1 MSGPVQS
8 DAAIKAAIV
17 NIGCMVSGDWRAPL
31 LDADSILMV
40 NGKFE
45 KVGGVDKADLEDCDL
60 VIDAN
65 GITACPG
72 LIDSHV
78 HIAFGDY
85 TPRLNTPGFLK
96 DYLYAGTTSVISASE
111 VHVPGRPHDVEAVKS
126 LAVAAKRC
134 WDNLR
139 PGGMKVYAGNV
150 ILEPGLTD
158 EDFKE
163 LAAKGIWLA
172 KAGFGA
178 VDTPYDYVPLIAAA
192 KRAGMIT
199 NVHTGGASLSLAN
212 SIMGE
217 HLVAMQADVS
227 FHVNGGPIAVP
238 DEDIDLIV
246 NETQTALQIVQAG
259 NFRVGLY
266 VLNKALEKDCFDRV
280 LIGTDTPT
288 GTGMMP
294 EGMMKT
300 ITELA
305 SFSDQPAEKII
316 AAATGNP
323 AKVYNLNSG
332 IIAPGRDADLLLI
345 DAGAGCSKKTALGA
359 LKNGDLSATVA
370 CFTSGIPR
378 AIGRSRSTPPPG
390 RYVKI
395 VKNKVVNDFAAPPL
409 LN

>member
-1 MSGPVQS
+1 M
-8 DAAIKAAIV
+8 
-17 NIGCMVSGDWRAPL
+17 NE
-31 LDADSILMV
+31 
-40 NGKFE
+40 GKIE

-96 DYLYAGTTSVISASE
+96 DYLHAGTTSVISASE
-111 VHVPGRPHDVEAVKS
+111 VHTPGRPHDVEAVKS

-139 PGGMKVYAGNV
+139 PGGMTVYGGNV

-158 EDFKE
+158 EDFQE
-163 LAAKGIWLA
+163 LASKGIWLA
-172 KAGFGA
+172 KAGFGD
-178 VDTPYDYVPLIAAA
+178 VNTPFDYVPLIAAA

-227 FHVNGGPIAVP
+227 FHINGGPIAVP
-238 DEDIDLIV
+238 DADIDLIID
-246 NETQTALQIVQAG
+246 ETPTALQIVQAG

-266 VLNKALEKDCFDRV
+266 VLNKALEKNCFDRV

-288 GTGMMP
+288 GIGMMP
-294 EGMMKT
+294 EGMMKSV
-300 ITELA
+300 TELA
-305 SFSDQPAEKII
+305 SFSDQPAEKIL
-316 AAATGNP
+316 AAATGNA
-323 AKVYNLNSG
+323 AKIYNLNSG
-332 IIAPGRDADLLLI
+332 FIAPGKDADLLLI
-345 DAGAGCSKKTALGA
+345 DAAAGCSKKTALEA

-395 VKNKVVNDFAAPPL
+395 VKNTVVNDFAAPPL